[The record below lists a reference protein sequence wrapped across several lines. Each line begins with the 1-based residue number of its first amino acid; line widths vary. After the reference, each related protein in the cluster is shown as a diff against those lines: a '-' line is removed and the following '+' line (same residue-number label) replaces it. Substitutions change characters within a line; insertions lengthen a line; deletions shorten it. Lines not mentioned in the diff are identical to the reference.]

1 MYVRLK
7 RWVFN
12 LDLNWQSVSASRTVF
27 GRLFQSLGAKK
38 ENDLPPAVD
47 FDILGIIN
55 GQSFENAAAVEDYNA
70 IRAHSSTEELS
81 HSGLYK

>member
-1 MYVRLK
+1 MQPNNPLTDLNNRSVLVCYVYARLK

-27 GRLFQSLGAKK
+27 GRLFQSFGAKK

-47 FDILGIIN
+47 FDILGIL
-55 GQSFENAAAVEDYNA
+55 E
-70 IRAHSSTEELS
+70 
-81 HSGLYK
+81 